1 MTYPTEKAQLELIST
16 ARQLLNS
23 DYTRRCTEEYRVWS
37 STNQIN
43 INRVGEV
50 LLRYPPFSG
59 ALSPLSFRSTVAR
72 PTEDDVVKKALEL
85 YNRERPSAYQNS
97 VPAMVDSTPID
108 AVESSPSLTSVVTA
122 ATEPV
127 IAESTSPALTDE
139 TTVDTLFTS
148 RIIEIFKNPAELIGT
163 PAETEKE
170 ESKALTVATFS
181 SEPTVEE
188 PKSASISDRIF
199 DIFRKPAEVPLPEA
213 VAKEEL
219 DPLLEPVVVTE
230 STNTSTDYTVEV
242 PAVEI
247 PEPVAAA
254 QLTNDHTDKIQ
265 AIFKDVPK
273 PTGITGLIRRAFS
286 RKESN
291 TGDTHNV

>member
-1 MTYPTEKAQLELIST
+1 MPYPTEKAQLELIST

-59 ALSPLSFRSTVAR
+59 ALSPLAFRSTIAK

-85 YNRERPSAYQNS
+85 YNRERPSPYQNS
-97 VPAMVDSTPID
+97 VPAVVDPISDPIVDTALETVSAPAVEIAGSTPSQSV
-108 AVESSPSLTSVVTA
+108 AVSAEVAPASVTIGSWLQPAAIESA
-122 ATEPV
+122 ATVEPV
-127 IAESTSPALTDE
+127 EPVAVATQTLEPVSEPSFTDKI
-139 TTVDTLFTS
+139 L
-148 RIIEIFKNPAELIGT
+148 EIFKKPTEIST
-163 PAETEKE
+163 PPTTAP
-170 ESKALTVATFS
+170 
-181 SEPTVEE
+181 EP
-188 PKSASISDRIF
+188 
-199 DIFRKPAEVPLPEA
+199 
-213 VAKEEL
+213 
-219 DPLLEPVVVTE
+219 DPLQAPVVVTE
-230 STNTSTDYTVEV
+230 SNNTSTDYTVEV
-242 PAVEI
+242 PAVEVL
-247 PEPVAAA
+247 EPMALP
-254 QLTNDHTDKIQ
+254 QLANEHSDKIQ

-291 TGDTHNV
+291 TGDTP

>member
-59 ALSPLSFRSTVAR
+59 ALSPLSFRSTIAK

-97 VPAMVDSTPID
+97 VPAVVDPAPTA
-108 AVESSPSLTSVVTA
+108 AVESPPALTSVVPA
-122 ATEPV
+122 VATEPV
-127 IAESTSPALTDE
+127 IAESAGPALTDE
-139 TTVDTLFTS
+139 TTVDTSFTGK
-148 RIIEIFKNPAELIGT
+148 IIEIFKNPAELITT
-163 PAETEKE
+163 PAEPEKE

-181 SEPTVEE
+181 SEPAVEE

-213 VAKEEL
+213 VAKEEP

-291 TGDTHNV
+291 TGDTS